1 MHFINKNLSQIN
13 QIFPD
18 KSFLQKKRNHQT
30 NSLFVNSKI
39 IFEENKSFINNS
51 FGIYKKDIEQTNYM
65 QNKNEK
71 LNENKINEFKK
82 ELKSN
87 DNTKLNTILNDS
99 NINNSE
105 SSSNYDIKNID
116 TIFSKYYYK

>member
-51 FGIYKKDIEQTNYM
+51 FGIYKKDIEQTNYI

-82 ELKSN
+82 QLKSN

-105 SSSNYDIKNID
+105 SLSKYNIKNID
-116 TIFSKYYYK
+116 TIFSKY